1 MIPWG
6 APYGDL
12 PAQIWGFID
21 LRGMEEGTQ
30 HQLPAGIAGGC
41 KVSRGV
47 WAIVQSTD
55 YAHEDDPGDVERDE
69 DGLFQEVVLE
79 AEEKDEDGTV
89 KKRKLYLVDVEA
101 FKDPLAVIP
110 NQGTKDRYLV
120 MAPISTWS
128 NMFIAWLQYP
138 HKWDDASEE

>member
-12 PAQIWGFID
+12 PAQIWGFLD
-21 LRGMEEGTQ
+21 LTGMEEGTQ
-30 HQLPAGIAGGC
+30 HQLPGGIAGGC
-41 KVSRGV
+41 QLSRGV

-55 YAHEDDPGDVERDE
+55 YVEEEEGGDVEKDE
-69 DGLFQEVVLE
+69 DGLFKEVVLE
-79 AEEKDEDGTV
+79 AEDKDEDGTV
-89 KKRKLYLVDVEA
+89 KKRKFYLVDVES
-101 FKDPLAVIP
+101 FKDPLVVIP
-110 NQGTKDRYLV
+110 NQGTRDRYLL
-120 MAPISTWS
+120 MAPRSTWS